1 MRFPNLV
8 WATNHRGMT
17 HYRLAAAVNMS
28 ESYFSRRLHGRGS
41 FTTVERKRISEV
53 LGFAERWLFSEPVP
67 APLTKSETVETTS
80 PRTAGDA

>member
-17 HYRLAAAVNMS
+17 HYRLAAAANMS

-41 FTTVERKRISEV
+41 FTALERKRISEV
-53 LGFAERWLFSEPVP
+53 LGFADAWLFSEP
-67 APLTKSETVETTS
+67 APQPLENLRGTTAA
-80 PRTAGDA
+80 TARSSVAR

>member
-8 WATNHRGMT
+8 WATNHRGMP
-17 HYRLAAAVNMS
+17 HYRLAAAANMS

-67 APLTKSETVETTS
+67 AALTESETVETTS